1 MEARRTLRIG
11 EADAGGVEGRGG
23 DPGYHLLGGGRAAFE
38 AGIGFR
44 LAASHLARAIEP
56 GDRHWGLCQRCRCC
70 RRGYPRLAAVR
81 ARCRG
86 AAWGIKSLELPLW
99 HLSAKCQ

>member
-44 LAASHLARAIEP
+44 PPPHTWLGRSSRAI
-56 GDRHWGLCQRCRCC
+56 GIG
-70 RRGYPRLAAVR
+70 GYVSAVAVAAAVIL
-81 ARCRG
+81 ASPLFALAG
-86 AAWGIKSLELPLW
+86 A
-99 HLSAKCQ
+99 

>member
-1 MEARRTLRIG
+1 MALLCCSRRAMEARRTLRIG

-56 GDRHWGLCQRCRCC
+56 GDRIG
-70 RRGYPRLAAVR
+70 GYVSAVAVAAAVTLASPLFALAAVGLH
-81 ARCRG
+81 G
-86 AAWGIKSLELPLW
+86 A
-99 HLSAKCQ
+99 